1 MLAGTRLYYAFYDSA
16 IPTEEKF
23 MERVDALT
31 REIGDRAK
39 LTTPDKKKAVSEGV
53 PPSTIRQFE
62 PAPAPQAEQAEQ
74 AEQAP
79 APAPAPASEARSALT
94 SAATAPMT
102 PQSSYSPSMQSVQ
115 QQPGALSSAVAV
127 RSDGGSGGATAAAGS
142 FAVCSSS

>member
-53 PPSTIRQFE
+53 PPSTIRHSE
-62 PAPAPQAEQAEQ
+62 PAPAPQAEQ

-115 QQPGALSSAVAV
+115 QQPGALMSSAVAV
-127 RSDGGSGGATAAAGS
+127 RSDGGGGGSGGATAAAAGS
-142 FAVCSSS
+142 FAV

>member
-53 PPSTIRQFE
+53 PPSTIMHFE
-62 PAPAPQAEQAEQ
+62 PAPAPQAQQ

-127 RSDGGSGGATAAAGS
+127 RSDGGATAAAGS